1 MNLIIFGSPGAGKGT
16 QAKKISEYFNIPNI
30 STGDMLREVVKKGTS
45 FGRKAEKYISK
56 GNLVPDE
63 LVIKIL
69 KKRIKRKDCKKGF
82 ILDGFP
88 RNIKQQKYLS
98 SLLEEIEKPIEQVIN
113 LIVTDEEIK
122 KRLLGRRVCSEC
134 KKNFNIYQS
143 NSDEKI
149 DKCPVCGGKLMI
161 RGDDNI
167 ETVKNRLNVYGEQ
180 TKPVIEHYYKK
191 NFVIEIDGENSPEGV
206 FKDIKNILED
216 IFDKD
221 QICC

>member
-1 MNLIIFGSPGAGKGT
+1 MNLIIFGPPGAGKGT
-16 QAKKISEYFNIPNI
+16 QAKKISKYFNIPHI
-30 STGDMLREVVKKGTS
+30 STGDMLREVVKKGTL

-69 KKRIKRKDCKKGF
+69 KKRIKRKDCNKGF

-98 SLLEEIEKPIEQVIN
+98 SLLKEIEKPIERVIN

-122 KRLLGRRVCSEC
+122 KRLLGRRVCSVC
-134 KKNFNIYQS
+134 KRNFNIYQS
-143 NSDEKI
+143 NSDEKT
-149 DKCPVCGGKLMI
+149 DKCPVCGGKLII

-167 ETVKNRLNVYGEQ
+167 ETVKNRLNVYSEQ
-180 TKPVIEHYYKK
+180 TEPVTEYYYKK
-191 NFVIEIDGENSPEGV
+191 NLVIEIDGGNSPEGV

-221 QICC
+221 KIYC